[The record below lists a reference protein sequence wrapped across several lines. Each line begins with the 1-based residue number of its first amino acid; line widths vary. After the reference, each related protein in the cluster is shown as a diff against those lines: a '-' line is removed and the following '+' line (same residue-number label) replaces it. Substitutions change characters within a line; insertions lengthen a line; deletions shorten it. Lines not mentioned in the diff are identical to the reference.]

1 MSNLEVFNQ
10 TPNIPCIG
18 ELTSVVAVD
27 IGEFA
32 KYAGVLGIGPTHP
45 PCAPGT
51 IVDDPHEWF
60 DGGAVE
66 WWDPKER
73 FVVIVPNEALE

>member
-1 MSNLEVFNQ
+1 M
-10 TPNIPCIG
+10 
-18 ELTSVVAVD
+18 TSVVAVD

-32 KYAGVLGIGPTHP
+32 KYGGVLGIGPTHP

-51 IVDDPHEWF
+51 AVVDDPHEWF

-73 FVVIVPNEALE
+73 FVVIVPSDALE